1 MDEIAE
7 SLDMPKSTAYRYV
20 RTLSERGFIERTR
33 GGSYRLG
40 LVFIE
45 LGRRALESNRDLH
58 LAVLPSMQRIAQAT
72 GESVSVMR
80 LFNQQAVCIESIGGT
95 HALRVT
101 IERGRVQP
109 LHAGASSKVLLAYE
123 SDESRDALLAEPLT
137 RYTDTTITD
146 KPALIATLNDIRACG
161 YAVSDGE
168 IDVGAR
174 AVAVPIH
181 NSYGEVMAA
190 LSIEAPAIRLDSHKV
205 GDYALLLQNEAR
217 TIQQALD

>member
-1 MDEIAE
+1 MAE
-7 SLDMPKSTAYRYV
+7 ALDIPKSTVYRYV
-20 RTLSERGFIERTR
+20 RTLSERGFLERTR

-45 LGRRALESNRDLH
+45 LGRHALESNRDLH

-80 LFNQQAVCIESIGGT
+80 MFNQQAVCIESIGGT

-109 LHAGASSKVLLAYE
+109 LHAGASSKVLLAYQPE
-123 SDESRDALLAEPLT
+123 ETWAQAVQVPLT
-137 RYTDTTITD
+137 RYTETTITD
-146 KPALIATLNDIRACG
+146 MPTLIAHLRQVRTQG

-168 IDVGAR
+168 IDIGAR
-174 AVAVPIH
+174 AVAVPIRS
-181 NSYGEVMAA
+181 SYGDVAAA
-190 LSIEAPAIRLDSHKV
+190 LSIEAPAIRLGADEV
-205 GDYALLLQNEAR
+205 ATYTALLLEESA